1 MKKIF
6 ISIVVVSL
14 CSSQSPEIRKYNQDV
29 KTSFGKEKVD
39 AINNLVFYRG
49 GKPEF
54 HDKNRKLLLKS
65 LSLADSLKYAEGRV
79 DSWLGMSSLYSH
91 KDSIKKYVEK
101 ADLVSDAIGYK
112 RGIAEVLRK
121 YALLALKK
129 KEYVTSLEKAKK
141 AESIYNTINSETN
154 FFFIGRQA
162 ATLNQISNIYSSMGD
177 VGTSLD
183 YSLKAMEIL
192 SDNKDHSNYR
202 AAKNRAIQSYAEL
215 ERYRKSLSLSLELID
230 ESIIYGDSTNFS
242 NGIYRASH
250 AYRNLGILDS
260 AVAFSRKVLELDIIL
275 NNHDFI
281 MSDYSLIGDIYFE
294 MNELDSALAM
304 YEKTLLTSQKDANI
318 SSDEKISFVTKTKID
333 LGRTYLEKNKNE
345 LALELLLEGV
355 GLAIEHNQKQYLV
368 TGYKALY
375 QYYKNNS
382 MYKDALEN
390 YEAYITQKDLISGQD
405 AQNKLS
411 NLEIQKEVSR
421 SESELSVLEQK
432 AQIQNLEISRQKT
445 IRNAFAS
452 VGLLIIALGL
462 ALYYN
467 IRSRNKALEEE
478 NKRKQEE
485 LEAALQL
492 QLSMLP
498 KENPETESYISAAS
512 MNAAETVGGDYYDF
526 FPQPDGSVYV
536 VCGDATGHGM
546 AAGMVV
552 SMTKTGLETIASETP
567 NKLLG
572 KLNDTIRKMKTGRNQ
587 MALSVVKL
595 DKNNLEFSSAAMP
608 PTYLFRQSDQSI
620 NELYATGLPLGAL
633 AQESYD
639 LIKETMDTGDVIVM
653 LSDGLPERTNA
664 LNAQLDYPAVEKC
677 VQEHAHK
684 SPSEIINELE
694 RLGDSFSNG
703 EPHADDI
710 TIVVLKKK

>member
-6 ISIVVVSL
+6 ISIL
-14 CSSQSPEIRKYNQDV
+14 LATTGISQSPEIRKFSQQVDE
-29 KTSFGKEKVD
+29 SFGKEKVD
-39 AINNLVFYRG
+39 AINNLVFYRSNH
-49 GKPEF
+49 PEF
-54 HDKNRKLLLKS
+54 YDENKKILLES

-79 DSWLGMSSLYSH
+79 DSWLGMSSLYSQN
-91 KDSIKKYVEK
+91 DSIKKYVEK
-101 ADLVSDAIGYK
+101 ADLVSDAIGYE

-121 YALLALKK
+121 YAMLALNK
-129 KEYVTSLEKAKK
+129 KEYLSSLEKAKK
-141 AESIYNTINSETN
+141 AESIYGTINSKNN
-154 FFFIGRQA
+154 FIFIGRQA
-162 ATLNQISNIYSSMGD
+162 ATLNQISEIYFTMGD
-177 VGTSLD
+177 VSTSLD
-183 YSLKAMEIL
+183 YNIKAMDIL
-192 SDNKDHSNYR
+192 SDNKGHSQYRWSMNMACRNYSGL
-202 AAKNRAIQSYAEL
+202 Q
-215 ERYRKSLSLSLELID
+215 RYRKSLLLSQELID

-242 NGIYRASH
+242 NGIYRASN

-304 YEKTLLTSQKDANI
+304 YEKTFILSQKDENI
-318 SSDEKISFVTKTKID
+318 SFNQKINFVTKTKID
-333 LGRTYLEKNKNE
+333 LGKTYLRKKKDDK
-345 LALELLLEGV
+345 ALGLLLEGLD
-355 GLAIEHNQKQYLV
+355 LALEYNQKQYLV
-368 TGYKALY
+368 DGYQALY
-375 QYYKNNS
+375 QYYKMNS
-382 MYKDALEN
+382 MYEDALKN
-390 YEAYITQKDLISGQD
+390 YESYIAQKDLISGQE

-432 AQIQNLEISRQKT
+432 AKIQNLEISRQKT

-467 IRSRNKALEEE
+467 IRARNKTLEEE
-478 NKRKQEE
+478 NNRKQEE

-498 KENPETESYISAAS
+498 KENPETESYVSAAS

-526 FPQPDGSVYV
+526 FPQTDGSVYV

-552 SMTKTGLETIASETP
+552 SMTKTGLETISSETP
-567 NKLLG
+567 HKLLG
-572 KLNDTIRKMKTGRNQ
+572 KLNETIRKMKTGRNQ

-595 DKNNLEFSSAAMP
+595 DKNILEFSSAAMP
-608 PTYLFRQSDQSI
+608 PTYLFRKSDQSI
-620 NELYATGLPLGAL
+620 NELSATGLPLGAL
-633 AQESYD
+633 QEESYD
-639 LIKETMDTGDVIVM
+639 LIKEKMDAGDVLVM
-653 LSDGLPERTNA
+653 LSDGLPERTNT

-677 VQEHAHK
+677 VKEHAHK
-684 SPSEIINELE
+684 SPSEIIKELE
-694 RLGDSFSNG
+694 KLGESFSNG

>member
-6 ISIVVVSL
+6 ISVVLVSL
-14 CSSQSPEIRKYNQDV
+14 CSSQSPEVRKYKQDI

-39 AINNLVFYRG
+39 AINNLVSHRG
-49 GKPEF
+49 GIPEF
-54 HDKNRKLLLKS
+54 HDENRKLILES

-91 KDSIKKYVEK
+91 EDSIKKYVEK

-121 YALLALKK
+121 YAVLAVKK
-129 KEYVTSLEKAKK
+129 KDYVSALDKAKK
-141 AESIYNTINSETN
+141 AEAIYQTINLETHRL
-154 FFFIGRQA
+154 FVDWQA
-162 ATLNQISNIYSSMGD
+162 STLNQISNIYFSMGD
-177 VGTSLD
+177 VSTALN
-183 YSLKAMEIL
+183 YNLKAMDIL
-192 SDNKDHSNYR
+192 TDNNDHSNYR
-202 AAKNRAIQSYAEL
+202 ASKNLAIRNYAEL

-242 NGIYRASH
+242 NGIYRVSY

-294 MNELDSALAM
+294 MNELDSALVM
-304 YEKTLLTSQKDANI
+304 YKKTFLSAQENQNVTQDQKIN
-318 SSDEKISFVTKTKID
+318 FVTKTKID
-333 LGRTYLEKNKNE
+333 LGRTYLKKNNND
-345 LALELLLEGV
+345 LALELLLDGLD
-355 GLAIEHNQKQYLV
+355 LAIEHNQKQYLSF
-368 TGYKALY
+368 GYESLY
-375 QYYKNNS
+375 QYYKKTS
-382 MYKDALEN
+382 MYKKALEN
-390 YEAYITQKDLISGQD
+390 YEAYITQKELISGQE

-411 NLEIQKEVSR
+411 NLEVQKEVSR

-432 AQIQNLEISRQKT
+432 SQIQDLEISRQKT

-467 IRSRNKALEEE
+467 IRARNKTLEEE

-526 FPQPDGSVYV
+526 FPQSDGSVYV

-552 SMTKTGLETIASETP
+552 SMTKTGLETIATETP

-572 KLNDTIRKMKTGRNQ
+572 KLNEIIRKMKTGRNQ

-595 DKNNLEFSSAAMP
+595 DKNNLEYSSAAMP

-633 AQESYD
+633 EKESYD
-639 LIKETMDTGDVIVM
+639 LIEETMDTGDVLVM
-653 LSDGLPERTNA
+653 LSDGLPERTNT
-664 LNAQLDYPAVEKC
+664 LNVQLDYPAVEKC

>member
-6 ISIVVVSL
+6 ISIL
-14 CSSQSPEIRKYNQDV
+14 LIATGISQSPEIRKFSQQIE
-29 KTSFGKEKVD
+29 TSFGKEKVD
-39 AINNLVFYRG
+39 AINNLVFHRG
-49 GKPEF
+49 SPEF
-54 HDKNRKLLLKS
+54 HNENRKLLLES

-79 DSWLGMSSLYSH
+79 DSWLGMSSLFSH
-91 KDSIKKYVEK
+91 NDSIKKYVEK
-101 ADLVSDAIGYK
+101 ADLVSDAIGYE

-121 YALLALKK
+121 YAMLALNK
-129 KEYVTSLEKAKK
+129 KEYLSSLEKAKK
-141 AESIYNTINSETN
+141 AESIYKTINSKNN
-154 FFFIGRQA
+154 FSFIGRQA
-162 ATLNQISNIYSSMGD
+162 ATLNQISNIYYSMGD
-177 VGTSLD
+177 IGTSLD
-183 YSLKAMEIL
+183 YNIKAMDIL
-192 SDNKDHSNYR
+192 SGDKAHSQYRWSMNMACRNY
-202 AAKNRAIQSYAEL
+202 AGL

-230 ESIIYGDSTNFS
+230 ESIMYGDSTNFS
-242 NGIYRASH
+242 NGIYRASN

-304 YEKTLLTSQKDANI
+304 YTKTFKTSQEDENI
-318 SSDEKISFVTKTKID
+318 SLIQKINFVTKTKID
-333 LGRTYLEKNKNE
+333 LGKTYLRKKKDDE
-345 LALELLLEGV
+345 ALELLLEGLD
-355 GLAIEHNQKQYLV
+355 LAIEHNQKGYLV
-368 TGYKALY
+368 DVYQALY
-375 QYYKNNS
+375 QYYKMNS
-382 MYKDALEN
+382 MYEKALGN
-390 YEAYITQKDLISGQD
+390 YEAYITQKDLISGQE

-411 NLEIQKEVSR
+411 NLEIQKEVTR

-467 IRSRNKALEEE
+467 IRARNKALEEE
-478 NKRKQEE
+478 NKRKQDE

-526 FPQPDGSVYV
+526 FPQNDGSVYV

-567 NKLLG
+567 HKLLG
-572 KLNDTIRKMKTGRNQ
+572 KLNETIRKMKTGRNQ

-608 PTYLFRQSDQSI
+608 PTYLFRKSEQSI
-620 NELYATGLPLGAL
+620 NELHATGLPLGAL
-633 AQESYD
+633 EEESYD
-639 LIKETMDTGDVIVM
+639 LIKDKMDAGDVLVM
-653 LSDGLPERTNA
+653 LSDGLPERTNT

-677 VQEHAHK
+677 VMENAHK
-684 SPSEIINELE
+684 SPSEIIKELE

>member
-6 ISIVVVSL
+6 ISVVLVGI
-14 CSSQSPEIRKYNQDV
+14 CSSQSPEIRKYNHDV

-39 AINNLVFYRG
+39 AINNLLFYRG

-54 HDKNRKLLLKS
+54 HDVNRKLLLKS

-79 DSWLGMSSLYSH
+79 DSWLGMSYLYSQM
-91 KDSIKKYVEK
+91 DSIKKYVEK

-112 RGIAEVLRK
+112 RGNAEVLRM
-121 YALLALKK
+121 YSLLALRKK
-129 KEYVTSLEKAKK
+129 DYVSALEKAKK
-141 AESIYNTINSETN
+141 AESIYKTINSETN
-154 FFFIGRQA
+154 FSFIGRQVH
-162 ATLNQISNIYSSMGD
+162 TLNQISNIFYSMGD
-177 VGTSLD
+177 VSTALD
-183 YSLKAMEIL
+183 YDLKAMEIL
-192 SDNKDHSNYR
+192 SDNKDHSKYR
-202 AAKNRAIQSYAEL
+202 ASKDLAIKNYAEL

-294 MNELDSALAM
+294 MNELDSAMAM
-304 YEKTLLTSQKDANI
+304 YEKTLLTSQEDANI
-318 SSDEKISFVTKTKID
+318 SPDEKISFVTKTKID
-333 LGRTYLEKNKNE
+333 LGRTYLKKNKND

-368 TGYKALY
+368 AGYKALY

-382 MYKDALEN
+382 MYQDALEN

-405 AQNKLS
+405 AQNKIS

-467 IRSRNKALEEE
+467 IRARNKALEEE

-526 FPQPDGSVYV
+526 FPQSDGSVYV

-567 NKLLG
+567 HKLLG
-572 KLNDTIRKMKTGRNQ
+572 KLNETIRKMKTGRNQ

-633 AQESYD
+633 EKESYD
-639 LIKETMDTGDVIVM
+639 LTKEQLNTGDVLVM

-703 EPHADDI
+703 QPHADDI

>member
-1 MKKIF
+1 
-6 ISIVVVSL
+6 
-14 CSSQSPEIRKYNQDV
+14 
-29 KTSFGKEKVD
+29 
-39 AINNLVFYRG
+39 
-49 GKPEF
+49 
-54 HDKNRKLLLKS
+54 
-65 LSLADSLKYAEGRV
+65 
-79 DSWLGMSSLYSH
+79 
-91 KDSIKKYVEK
+91 
-101 ADLVSDAIGYK
+101 
-112 RGIAEVLRK
+112 
-121 YALLALKK
+121 
-129 KEYVTSLEKAKK
+129 
-141 AESIYNTINSETN
+141 
-154 FFFIGRQA
+154 
-162 ATLNQISNIYSSMGD
+162 
-177 VGTSLD
+177 
-183 YSLKAMEIL
+183 
-192 SDNKDHSNYR
+192 
-202 AAKNRAIQSYAEL
+202 
-215 ERYRKSLSLSLELID
+215 
-230 ESIIYGDSTNFS
+230 
-242 NGIYRASH
+242 
-250 AYRNLGILDS
+250 
-260 AVAFSRKVLELDIIL
+260 
-275 NNHDFI
+275 

-304 YEKTLLTSQKDANI
+304 YEKTYVTSQEDQNV
-318 SSDEKISFVTKTKID
+318 SSNQKINFVTKTKID
-333 LGRTYLEKNKNE
+333 LGRTHLKKDNND

-368 TGYKALY
+368 AGYKALY

-382 MYKDALEN
+382 MYQDALEN

-405 AQNKLS
+405 AQNKIS

-467 IRSRNKALEEE
+467 IRARNKALEEE

-526 FPQPDGSVYV
+526 FPQSDGSVYV

-567 NKLLG
+567 HKLLG

-595 DKNNLEFSSAAMP
+595 DKNKLEFSSAAMP

-633 AQESYD
+633 EKESYD
-639 LIKETMDTGDVIVM
+639 LTKEQLNTGDVLVM
-653 LSDGLPERTNA
+653 LSDGLPERTNT
-664 LNAQLDYPAVEKC
+664 LNVQLDYPAVERC

-684 SPSEIINELE
+684 SPSEIIKELE
-694 RLGDSFSNG
+694 MLGDSFSNG